1 MLIEKLKNLGRNPP
15 KQRLRFEESPGLT
28 PLQLFSLGSDGQN
41 IFHGEFVCNLCTSR
55 VVTTLIYLVCTLL
68 AK

>member
-1 MLIEKLKNLGRNPP
+1 MLVEKLKNLGRNPP

-41 IFHGEFVCNLCTSR
+41 IFHSKFVCNLCTFS
-55 VVTTLIYLVCTLL
+55 VFQELL
-68 AK
+68 H